1 MHENKVVLRSNA
13 TLKHL
18 ALKHLLETFKYYK
31 CQNNEKICISCL
43 HFFLAERN
51 HRMNPKDGNLRL
63 T

>member
-13 TLKHL
+13 TLKRL
-18 ALKHLLETFKYYK
+18 APNHLLQTFEYYK
-31 CQNNEKICISCL
+31 YQNNKKLCISCL